1 MGSSVK
7 TKKNV
12 QCSELINLGDMWK
25 VKDPLLS
32 FWRALQ
38 KAMLCF
44 ALRVCCNL
52 ESEQSKET
60 SSRCGAVSTMFEQF
74 FRLFKHTILIPSFSN
89 EFKRCMS
96 PWILSVDTYY
106 DILGWETRTM
116 AFRTK
121 SPKWTEERRRLFA
134 CKNETRT
141 KLPKLTFKKNS
152 NVPDDF
158 NWQSWSH
165 FEWIQLS
172 KSNPL
177 GWIQVFKRN
186 RMFNPANF

>member
-1 MGSSVK
+1 MKISGASFGKISKLSSDFSS
-7 TKKNV
+7 KNWIHVNGFNYPSRIHCDGFMCWCRLYSRIWAV
-12 QCSELINLGDMWK
+12 QGDVLK
-25 VKDPLLS
+25 VWGCVDYV
-32 FWRALQ
+32 WT
-38 KAMLCF
+38 
-44 ALRVCCNL
+44 V
-52 ESEQSKET
+52 
-60 SSRCGAVSTMFEQF
+60 

-141 KLPKLTFKKNS
+141 KLPKLTFKKKS

>member
-1 MGSSVK
+1 MQSKRSSV
-7 TKKNV
+7 V
-12 QCSELINLGDMWK
+12 I
-25 VKDPLLS
+25 
-32 FWRALQ
+32 WRALQ

-106 DILGWETRTM
+106 DILGWETTVTNNG
-116 AFRTK
+116 FQNHE
-121 SPKWTEERRRLFA
+121 PKREDGCSHAKMKPVQNYQSLHL
-134 CKNETRT
+134 KN
-141 KLPKLTFKKNS
+141 NS
-152 NVPDDF
+152 NVPNDF